1 MALESRDVE
10 NINPQRFSKQSVRE
24 ITRDEKDDDVEDA
37 IDERE
42 IFDLLRDINDP
53 EHPMS
58 LEELNVIQMENIEV
72 SNLVFF
78 IE

>member
-1 MALESRDVE
+1 MNVKFLVGLNDQQLKSRLGSF
-10 NINPQRFSKQSVRE
+10 NSFFSE
-24 ITRDEKDDDVEDA
+24 
-37 IDERE
+37 
-42 IFDLLRDINDP
+42 DLLRDINDP

-72 SNLVFF
+72 SNLVFL

>member
-42 IFDLLRDINDP
+42 IFGRFKRSTVKITTWF
-53 EHPMS
+53 
-58 LEELNVIQMENIEV
+58 IQF
-72 SNLVFF
+72 LFF
-78 IE
+78 